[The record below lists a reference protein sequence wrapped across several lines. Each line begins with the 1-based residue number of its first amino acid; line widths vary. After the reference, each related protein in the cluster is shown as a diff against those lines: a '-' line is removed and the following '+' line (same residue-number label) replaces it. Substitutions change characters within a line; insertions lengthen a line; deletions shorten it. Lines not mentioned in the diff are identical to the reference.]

1 MNTCLPVSCRLHDY
15 TRMFIMGKEFALN
28 SLIDLFAFDNLVGS
42 WAQACL
48 YLNIL
53 LTVLSIFFQS

>member
-1 MNTCLPVSCRLHDY
+1 MIKQECLLW
-15 TRMFIMGKEFALN
+15 GNALN
-28 SLIDLFAFDNLVGS
+28 SLIDLFAFDYLVGS

-53 LTVLSIFFQS
+53 LTVISIFFQS